1 MIIPATYENLQ
12 VTHEGTMSKRAY
24 YIPASERRDDLVE
37 HREHSDR
44 FQLLNGDWKFKYY
57 SNVHDLTDLFYELG
71 FDTGDYDTIPVPS
84 VWQNHGYDQHQ
95 YTNIRY
101 PFPADPPY
109 VPYENPCGCY
119 VTKFQYTADKNAPR
133 AYLNFEG
140 VDSCLY
146 AWLNGQYL
154 GYNEVSHSTTEFDIT
169 DKVVD
174 GENTLAVLVLKWC
187 DGSYLEDQDKFRTS
201 GIFRDVYILKRP
213 EAHVRDYFVTNQL
226 AGDEATL
233 RIRFKF
239 TEELVPVTIKLLNA
253 ENKVVAKG
261 APKAMEAGGTFSH
274 QAIMTVK
281 APTLWNPEQPYLYTL
296 ILESPN
302 EIIVDRW
309 GFREIYIENNKV
321 YLNGHSIKFRGV
333 NRHDSDPITGPVI
346 PLEHLKRDLKMIK
359 EYNFNAIRT
368 AHYPNAPMFYQ
379 LCDQYGFMVI
389 DEADHE
395 SHGAAEMYCSEN
407 ELWENHVEHWNE
419 PFADNPDFLE
429 ATLDRTKRCVI
440 RDKNRPSVICWSMGN
455 ESAYGCCFEA
465 ALAWTKHF
473 DPSRLTHYESAQYR
487 SRKRK
492 YDFSNIDLYSNMY
505 PSIETLQAYV
515 DSNPDKPYL
524 MCEYSHA
531 MGNGPGDLEDYWQF
545 IEKNE
550 CMSGGFVWEWCD
562 HAIYKGE
569 APNGKPMYWYGGDHG
584 EYPHDGNFC
593 VDGLVYPDRRPHTG
607 VMEYK
612 NVNRPV
618 RVKKFDQDTG
628 IVTFHNYMDFVAMNK
643 YLTIRYEVNCDG
655 EVIQSGDVDR
665 VPAILPHA
673 EGTIRLNIQVPAKGR
688 SYLKLIY
695 QLKEATEL
703 LPAGFDLGFDEVEL
717 EAAVDGRNQKALAI
731 WNKKDLSEDNLKV
744 TEDDR
749 YIVVSGKNFS
759 YRYDKTVGNFCSMV
773 FEGRELLD
781 KPMSL
786 NIWRAPTDNDRKQK
800 LEWMAAHY
808 DKAITR
814 SYMTRTLVA
823 GSEVRIHSDVSIAAI
838 AVQRFMDIEVDWTV
852 SVSGA
857 VTANILAKRNMEFPE
872 LPRFGLRL
880 FVPNSLEQV
889 TYYGLG
895 PTENYPDKRHATSH
909 GIYNTTVEGLYEDY
923 IRPQEH
929 GAHGGCNYVVLEDE
943 TLRLT
948 AVSLEAF
955 SFNASHYTQEE
966 MTVKGHNYEL
976 EECGSTVLCLDYRH
990 NGIGSASCGPV
1001 LRREYALTDEVIDFE
1016 IRIIPE
1022 VK

>member
-1 MIIPATYENLQ
+1 M
-12 VTHEGTMSKRAY
+12 
-24 YIPASERRDDLVE
+24 E
-37 HREHSDR
+37 HRERSDR

-57 SNVHDLTDLFYELG
+57 ANVHDLTDLFYELG
-71 FDTGDYDTIPVPS
+71 FSTEDYDTIPVPS
-84 VWQNHGYDQHQ
+84 VWQNHGYDQHH

-119 VTKFQYTADKNAPR
+119 VTKFQYKADENAPR

-169 DKVVD
+169 DQVVD

-213 EAHVRDYFVTNQL
+213 ESHVRDYFVTNQL
-226 AGDEATL
+226 NGADAAL

-239 TEELVPVTIKLLNA
+239 TEENVPVAIKLFD
-253 ENKVVAKG
+253 EDNKLVAKG
-261 APKAMEAGGTFSH
+261 APTAMEAGSTFTH
-274 QAIMTVK
+274 QAMMNVTE
-281 APTLWNPEQPYLYTL
+281 PTLWNPEQPYLYTL
-296 ILESPN
+296 VLECPQ

-309 GFREIYIENNKV
+309 GFREIYVENNKV

-333 NRHDSDPITGPVI
+333 NRHDSDPVNGPVI
-346 PLEHLKRDLKMIK
+346 SLDHMKRDLKMIR

-368 AHYPNAPMFYQ
+368 SHYPNAPMFYQ
-379 LCDQYGFMVI
+379 LCDQYGFLVI

-440 RDKNRPSVICWSMGN
+440 RDKNRPCVICWSMGN

-465 ALAWTKHF
+465 ALAWTRHF
-473 DPSRLTHYESAQYR
+473 DPTRLTHYESAQYR

-505 PSIETLQAYV
+505 PSLETLQEYV
-515 DSNPDKPYL
+515 DSDPDKPYL

-545 IEKNE
+545 IQANE
-550 CMSGGFVWEWCD
+550 VMSGGFVWEWCD
-562 HAIYKGE
+562 HAIYKGD

-618 RVKKFDQDTG
+618 RIKEFDQATG
-628 IVTFHNYMDFVAMNK
+628 IITLHNYMDFVALSN

-655 EVIQSGDVDR
+655 EVICSGNVDR
-665 VPAILPHA
+665 VPAILPHT
-673 EGTIRLNIQVPAKGR
+673 EGTIRLNIQAPARGR
-688 SYLKLIY
+688 CYLKLIY

-703 LPAGFDLGFDEVEL
+703 LPEGFLLGFDEVKL
-717 EAAVDGRNQKALAI
+717 HAAVDGRNQKALAI
-731 WNKKDLSEDNLKV
+731 WNQKDLCEENLKV
-744 TEDDR
+744 DEAER
-749 YIVVSGKNFS
+749 YITISGKNFT
-759 YRYDKTVGNFCSMV
+759 YLYDKTVGSFSSMI
-773 FEGRELLD
+773 FENRELLD
-781 KPMSL
+781 RPMGL

-808 DKAITR
+808 DRAITR
-814 SYMTRTLVA
+814 AYMTRSLA
-823 GSEVRIHSDVSIAAI
+823 ADSEVRIHSDVSISAI
-838 AVQRFMDIEVDWTV
+838 AVQRFMNIEVDWTV

-857 VTANILAKRNMEFPE
+857 ITANILAKRNMEFPE

-895 PTENYPDKRHATSH
+895 PIENYPDKRHAASH

-929 GAHGGCNYVVLEDE
+929 GAHGDCNYVTLEDGF
-943 TLRLT
+943 LRLT

-955 SFNASHYTQEE
+955 SFNVSHYTQEE
-966 MTVKGHNYEL
+966 MTEKGHNYEL

-1001 LRREYALTDEVIDFE
+1001 LRREYALTDEIIDFE

-1022 VK
+1022 LK

>member
-1 MIIPATYENLQ
+1 
-12 VTHEGTMSKRAY
+12 
-24 YIPASERRDDLVE
+24 
-37 HREHSDR
+37 
-44 FQLLNGDWKFKYY
+44 
-57 SNVHDLTDLFYELG
+57 
-71 FDTGDYDTIPVPS
+71 
-84 VWQNHGYDQHQ
+84 
-95 YTNIRY
+95 
-101 PFPADPPY
+101 
-109 VPYENPCGCY
+109 
-119 VTKFQYTADKNAPR
+119 
-133 AYLNFEG
+133 
-140 VDSCLY
+140 
-146 AWLNGQYL
+146 
-154 GYNEVSHSTTEFDIT
+154 
-169 DKVVD
+169 
-174 GENTLAVLVLKWC
+174 
-187 DGSYLEDQDKFRTS
+187 
-201 GIFRDVYILKRP
+201 
-213 EAHVRDYFVTNQL
+213 
-226 AGDEATL
+226 
-233 RIRFKF
+233 
-239 TEELVPVTIKLLNA
+239 
-253 ENKVVAKG
+253 
-261 APKAMEAGGTFSH
+261 
-274 QAIMTVK
+274 
-281 APTLWNPEQPYLYTL
+281 
-296 ILESPN
+296 
-302 EIIVDRW
+302 
-309 GFREIYIENNKV
+309 
-321 YLNGHSIKFRGV
+321 
-333 NRHDSDPITGPVI
+333 
-346 PLEHLKRDLKMIK
+346 
-359 EYNFNAIRT
+359 
-368 AHYPNAPMFYQ
+368 
-379 LCDQYGFMVI
+379 
-389 DEADHE
+389 
-395 SHGAAEMYCSEN
+395 
-407 ELWENHVEHWNE
+407 
-419 PFADNPDFLE
+419 
-429 ATLDRTKRCVI
+429 
-440 RDKNRPSVICWSMGN
+440 
-455 ESAYGCCFEA
+455 
-465 ALAWTKHF
+465 
-473 DPSRLTHYESAQYR
+473 
-487 SRKRK
+487 
-492 YDFSNIDLYSNMY
+492 MY

-562 HAIYKGE
+562 HAVYKGE

-814 SYMTRTLVA
+814 SYMTRTLA
-823 GSEVRIHSDVSIAAI
+823 ADSEVRIHSDVSIAAI
-838 AVQRFMDIEVDWTV
+838 AVQRFMDIGVDWTV

>member
-24 YIPASERRDDLVE
+24 YIPASTRRDDLVE
-37 HREHSDR
+37 HRERSDR

-57 SNVHDLTDLFYELG
+57 PNVHDLTDLFYELG
-71 FDTGDYDTIPVPS
+71 FSTEDYDTIPVPS
-84 VWQNHGYDQHQ
+84 VWQNHGYDQHH

-119 VTKFQYTADKNAPR
+119 VTKFQYKADENAPR

-201 GIFRDVYILKRP
+201 GIFRDVYILRRP
-213 EAHVRDYFVTNQL
+213 EAHIRDYFVTNRL
-226 AGDEATL
+226 DGSEAAL

-239 TEELVPVTIKLLNA
+239 TEETVPVAIKLLNA
-253 ENKVVAKG
+253 DNKVVAKG
-261 APKAMEAGGTFSH
+261 TPKAVDSGNTFTH
-274 QAIMTVK
+274 QAILTVNE
-281 APTLWNPEQPYLYTL
+281 PTLWNPEQPYLYTL
-296 ILESPN
+296 VLECPN

-309 GFREIYIENNKV
+309 GFREITIENNKV

-346 PLEHLKRDLKMIK
+346 SLEHMKRDLKMIK
-359 EYNFNAIRT
+359 EFNFNAIRT

-440 RDKNRPSVICWSMGN
+440 RDKNRPCVICWSMGN

-505 PSIETLQAYV
+505 PSLETLQEYV

-545 IEKNE
+545 IQANE
-550 CMSGGFVWEWCD
+550 VMSGGFVWEWCD
-562 HAIYKGE
+562 HAIYKGQ

-618 RVKKFDQDTG
+618 RVKKFDQETG

-655 EVIQSGDVDR
+655 EVIQSGEVDR

-673 EGTIRLNIQVPAKGR
+673 EGTIRLNITVPAKGR
-688 SYLKLIY
+688 TYLKLIY

-703 LPAGFDLGFDEVEL
+703 LPAGFELGFDEVAL

-731 WNKKDLSEDNLKV
+731 WNKKDLSEANLKV
-744 TEDDR
+744 EEEER
-749 YIVVSGKNFS
+749 YIIISGKNFS
-759 YRYDKTVGNFCSMV
+759 YRYDKTVGSFSSMI

-781 KPMSL
+781 KPMNL

-808 DKAITR
+808 DRAITR
-814 SYMTRTLVA
+814 AYMTRSLA
-823 GSEVRIHSDVSIAAI
+823 ADSEVRIHSDVSIAAI

-895 PTENYPDKRHATSH
+895 PIENYPDKRHATSH

-929 GAHGGCNYVVLEDE
+929 GAHGGCNYVILEDE
-943 TLRLT
+943 KLRLT
-948 AVSLEAF
+948 AVSLEEF
-955 SFNASHYTQEE
+955 SFNVSHYTQEE
-966 MTVKGHNYEL
+966 MTAKGHNYEL

-1001 LRREYALTDEVIDFE
+1001 LRREYALTDETIDFE

-1022 VK
+1022 LK

>member
-24 YIPASERRDDLVE
+24 YIPASQRRDDLVE
-37 HREHSDR
+37 HRERSDR

-71 FDTGDYDTIPVPS
+71 FGAEDYDTIPVPS
-84 VWQNHGYDQHQ
+84 VWQNHGYDQHH

-119 VTKFQYTADKNAPR
+119 ITKFNYKLDENAPR

-201 GIFRDVYILKRP
+201 GIFRDVYILNRP
-213 EAHVRDYFVTNQL
+213 ESHVRDYFVTNHL
-226 AGDEATL
+226 EGDEATL

-239 TEELVPVTIKLLNA
+239 TEQIVPVAIKLYNA
-253 ENKVVAKG
+253 EGKLVAKG
-261 APKAMEAGGTFSH
+261 APKAMEAGGTFTH
-274 QAIMTVK
+274 QAMLNVSEPK
-281 APTLWNPEQPYLYTL
+281 LWNPEQPYLYTL
-296 ILESPN
+296 VLECPN

-309 GFREIYIENNKV
+309 GFREVYIENNKV

-333 NRHDSDPITGPVI
+333 NRHDSDPINGPVI
-346 PLEHLKRDLKMIK
+346 SLEHMKRDLKMIK
-359 EYNFNAIRT
+359 EFNFNAIRT

-440 RDKNRPSVICWSMGN
+440 RDKNRPCVICWSMGN

-505 PSIETLQAYV
+505 PSLETLQEYV
-515 DSNPDKPYL
+515 DSDPDKPYL

-545 IEKNE
+545 IQANE
-550 CMSGGFVWEWCD
+550 VMSGGFVWEWCD
-562 HAIYKGE
+562 HAIYKGQAE
-569 APNGKPMYWYGGDHG
+569 NGKPMYWYGGDHG

-628 IVTFHNYMDFVAMNK
+628 IVTLHNYMDFIAVNK

-655 EVIQSGDVDR
+655 EVIQSGEVDR

-673 EGTIRLNIQVPAKGR
+673 EGTIRLNIKVPAKGR
-688 SYLKLIY
+688 TYLKLIY

-703 LPAGFDLGFDEVEL
+703 LPAGFLLGFDEVHL
-717 EAAVDGRNQKALAI
+717 KAAVDGRNQKALAI
-731 WNKKDLSEDNLKV
+731 WTQKDQSEQNLKV
-744 TEDDR
+744 IDAER
-749 YIVVSGKNFS
+749 YITISGKNFS
-759 YRYDKTVGNFCSMV
+759 YQYDKTVGSFSSMV
-773 FEGRELLD
+773 FEGKELLD
-781 KPMSL
+781 RPMGL

-808 DKAITR
+808 DRAITR
-814 SYMTRTLVA
+814 AYMTRTLA
-823 GSEVRIHSDVSIAAI
+823 ADSEVRIHSDVSIAAL
-838 AVQRFMDIEVDWTV
+838 AVQRFMNIEVDWTV
-852 SVSGA
+852 SSTGA

-895 PTENYPDKRHATSH
+895 PIENYPDKRHATSH
-909 GIYNTTVEGLYEDY
+909 AIYNTTVEGLYEDY

-929 GAHGGCNYVVLEDE
+929 GAHGGCNYVILEDE
-943 TLRLT
+943 KLRLT

-966 MTVKGHNYEL
+966 MTEKGHNYEL

-1022 VK
+1022 LK

>member
-1 MIIPATYENLQ
+1 MIVPANYENLQ
-12 VTHEGTMSKRAY
+12 ITHEGTLSKRAY
-24 YIPASERRDDLVE
+24 YIPASSQRDDLVE
-37 HREHSDR
+37 HRESSDR

-57 SNVHDLTDLFYELG
+57 SNVHDLTEPFYALG
-71 FDTGDYDTIPVPS
+71 FNTDDFDTIPVPS
-84 VWQNHGYDQHQ
+84 VWQNHGYDHHQ

-119 VTKFQYTADKNAPR
+119 VTKFNYVPDMDAPR

-140 VDSCLY
+140 ADSCLY
-146 AWLNGQYL
+146 AWLNGEYL
-154 GYNEVSHSTTEFDIT
+154 GYNEVSHSTAEFDIT
-169 DKVVD
+169 DKVTE

-213 EAHVRDYFVTNQL
+213 QSHIRDYFVTNSMEGQ
-226 AGDEATL
+226 EATL
-233 RIRFKF
+233 RIRFTF
-239 TEELVPVTIKLLNA
+239 TEEVPPVSIKLLNA
-253 ENKVVAKG
+253 DKKLVAKG
-261 APKAMEAGGTFSH
+261 SCKVYESGTNFTH
-274 QAIMTVK
+274 QAFLRVK
-281 APTLWNPEQPYLYTL
+281 EPTLWNPEQPYLYTL
-296 ILESPN
+296 VLETPN
-302 EIIVDRW
+302 EVITDRW
-309 GFREIYIENNKV
+309 GFREIHIENNKV
-321 YLNGHSIKFRGV
+321 YLNGSSIKFRGV
-333 NRHDSDPITGPVI
+333 NRHDSDPVTGPVI
-346 PLEHLKRDLKMIK
+346 PLWHMKRDLEMIK
-359 EYNFNAIRT
+359 RFNFNAIRT
-368 AHYPNAPMFYQ
+368 SHYPNAPMFYQ

-473 DPSRLTHYESAQYR
+473 DPTRLTHYESAQYR

-505 PSIETLQAYV
+505 PSIETLQEYV
-515 DSNPDKPYL
+515 DSSPDKPYL

-545 IEKNE
+545 IQKNE

-562 HAIYKGE
+562 HAVYKGD
-569 APNGKPMYWYGGDHG
+569 APNGKAMYWYGGDHG

-607 VMEYK
+607 VMEFK
-612 NVNRPV
+612 NVHRPV
-618 RVKKFDQDTG
+618 RVKAFDPETG
-628 IVTFHNYMDFVAMNK
+628 IVTLHNFMDFVSVNS
-643 YLTIRYEVNCDG
+643 YLSIRYELNCDG
-655 EVIQSGDVDR
+655 AIIDSGSVDR

-673 EGTIRLNIQVPAKGR
+673 EGSIRLNIQVPAKGR

-695 QLKEATEL
+695 QLKHDEPL
-703 LPAGFDLGFDEVEL
+703 RPAGFLLGFDEIPL
-717 EAAVDGRNQKALAI
+717 EASLDGRNQKALGI
-731 WNKKDLSEDNLKV
+731 WAKKELSEDSLKV
-744 TEDDR
+744 EDGER
-749 YIVVSGKNFS
+749 YLIVFS
-759 YRYDKTVGNFCSMV
+759 RDFTYRYDKTVGSFCSMV
-773 FEGRELLD
+773 FKGRELLD
-781 KPMSL
+781 KPISL
-786 NIWRAPTDNDRKQK
+786 NIWRAPTDNDRKLK

-814 SYMTRTLVA
+814 AYMTRTLA
-823 GSEVRIHSDVSIAAI
+823 ADSEVRIHSDVSIAAI
-838 AVQRFMDIEVDWTV
+838 SVQRFMNIEVDWTV
-852 SVSGA
+852 GINGA
-857 VTANILAKRNMEFPE
+857 ITVNILAKRNMEFPE

-880 FVPNSLEQV
+880 FVPESLEQV

-895 PTENYPDKRHATSH
+895 PTENYADKCHAVSH
-909 GIYNTTVEGLYEDY
+909 GIYSDTVEGLQEDY
-923 IRPQEH
+923 IRPQEN
-929 GAHGGCNYVVLEDE
+929 GAHGGCNYVMLEDE
-943 TLRLT
+943 TLRIT
-948 AVSLEAF
+948 AVGLEPF
-955 SFNASHYTQEE
+955 SFNVSHFTQEE
-966 MTVKGHNYEL
+966 LTAKCHNYEL
-976 EECGSTVLCLDYRH
+976 ENCGSTVLCLDYRQ

-1001 LRREYALTDEVIDFE
+1001 LRREYALNEETIDFE
-1016 IRIIPE
+1016 IKIIPE
-1022 VK
+1022 IK